1 MIFLTDSTNAVTPAY
16 STIMEMIAALRY
28 SVRPCPS
35 GCFLSGALPASFVP
49 MIVMR
54 DDSASLRLL
63 TASIT
68 TAIEWEAMPT
78 NALKAARNTLAMMP
92 MTLVRMMML
101 SLFIL
106 FSYSFSAAVSRARI

>member
-1 MIFLTDSTNAVTPAY
+1 M
-16 STIMEMIAALRY
+16 MEMMAALRY
-28 SVRPCPS
+28 SVRPWPS

-68 TAIEWEAMPT
+68 TAMEWDAAPT
-78 NALKAARNTLAMMP
+78 KALNPARNTLAMMP
-92 MTLVRMMML
+92 VMLVLMM
-101 SLFIL
+101 I
-106 FSYSFSAAVSRARI
+106 